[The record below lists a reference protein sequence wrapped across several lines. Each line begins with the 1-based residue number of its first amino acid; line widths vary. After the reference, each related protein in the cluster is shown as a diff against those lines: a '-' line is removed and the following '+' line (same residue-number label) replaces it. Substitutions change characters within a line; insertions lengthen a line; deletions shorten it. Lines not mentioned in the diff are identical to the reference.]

1 MRKRA
6 SETSEHF
13 STKTLARTRAIQA
26 IGLVL
31 CSCATCIPAVASWFP
46 FFARHTYNARIAAF
60 PDPCCGFG
68 SSRLMNAEPLTVD
81 QFPGEADGHH
91 VICPKGPVTLD
102 NLAILR
108 VALQF
113 DTGNTT
119 ILDLTSV
126 PYIDSAGLGLLM
138 GAYVSRRKAGRM
150 LVLTGVNRRVLSLLQ
165 ITGVEPLLLIFP
177 DLDCAIQ
184 ALSTRASA

>member
-1 MRKRA
+1 
-6 SETSEHF
+6 
-13 STKTLARTRAIQA
+13 
-26 IGLVL
+26 
-31 CSCATCIPAVASWFP
+31 
-46 FFARHTYNARIAAF
+46 
-60 PDPCCGFG
+60 
-68 SSRLMNAEPLTVD
+68 MNAEPLTVD